1 MEDFVNRLLIEPAA
15 QLTVLQLLES
25 ALGQFYAFTLVVV
38 RMSGLMVVGP
48 VFGQSLVPANVRV
61 FIVLAVSM
69 IITPTLSDQPKLAF
83 QRLDTDKN
91 ERLARDEVPEHLLVR
106 YDALVAQSTLPAHDG
121 LSLAQFRYN
130 LAPPATVLDYT
141 WVAAGEFGL
150 GLMLGLGVLTI
161 LSGLQLAGE
170 TIDQQTGTAI
180 GEIAN
185 PALDINGSVTGQF
198 LFMFAVTVLLLMEPT
213 GYHLVLMSAL
223 VQTFQTIPVGDAFV
237 STSAI
242 ELLRDLVHESLIL
255 GVQVAAPILATMSLV
270 GLTMGFLGHT
280 VPQVN
285 VLVVGFPVR
294 AVINLLVLAVTL
306 SGAAQLVIDIVP
318 GVIDRM
324 FHALALV

>member
-1 MEDFVNRLLIEPAA
+1 MDDFVQRLFVEPAA
-15 QLTVLQLLES
+15 QLTLRQLIEV

-61 FIVLAVSM
+61 FIVIATSLLV
-69 IITPTLSDQPKLAF
+69 TPTLSDQPKLAF
-83 QRLDTDKN
+83 RRLDVDRN
-91 ERLARDEVPEHLLVR
+91 ERLSRNEVPEHLLAR
-106 YDALVAQSTLPAHDG
+106 YDALVAGSGQLVTDG
-121 LSLAQFRYN
+121 LTQSEFRYT
-130 LAPPATVLDYT
+130 LAAPNSLLEYA

-150 GLMLGLGVLTI
+150 GLVLGLGVLTI
-161 LSGLQLAGE
+161 LSGMQLAGE

-198 LFMFAVTVLLLMEPT
+198 LFMFAVTVLLVMEPT
-213 GYHLVLMSAL
+213 GYHLTLTSAL
-223 VQTFQTIPVGDAFV
+223 VQTFQTLPVGDAFV

-280 VPQVN
+280 VPQIN

-294 AVINLLVLAVTL
+294 AVINLLILAVTF
-306 SGAAQLVIDIVP
+306 SGAAQGVIDIVP
-318 GVIDRM
+318 GVIDRL
-324 FHALALV
+324 FHALSNP

>member
-1 MEDFVNRLLIEPAA
+1 
-15 QLTVLQLLES
+15 
-25 ALGQFYAFTLVVV
+25 
-38 RMSGLMVVGP
+38 
-48 VFGQSLVPANVRV
+48 
-61 FIVLAVSM
+61 
-69 IITPTLSDQPKLAF
+69 TLSEQPKLAF
-83 QRLDTDKN
+83 HRLDVDHN
-91 ERLARDEVPEHLLVR
+91 HRLARDEVPEHLLSR
-106 YDALVAQSTLPAHDG
+106 YDALVDGSSIPVGDGLTKTQFHYTLALPAT
-121 LSLAQFRYN
+121 L
-130 LAPPATVLDYT
+130 LDYV
-141 WVAAGEFGL
+141 WAAAGEFGL
-150 GLMLGLGVLTI
+150 GLVLGLGVLTI
-161 LSGLQLAGE
+161 LSGMQLAGE

-198 LFMFAVTVLLLMEPT
+198 LFMFAVTVLILMEPT
-213 GYHLVLMSAL
+213 GYHLILMSAL

-294 AVINLLVLAVTL
+294 AIINLLILAVTL
-306 SGAAQLVIDIVP
+306 SGAAELIIDIVP